1 MKIVDVAIR
10 KKREVKI
17 YWEIE
22 EGDVTGILKMIFW
35 TSKGGIGRWKLTEEE
50 ERFLVEIIVLVVCS
64 SRVVKMKKHL
74 PFCREFSILC
84 IEDRVVVDH
93 VV

>member
-1 MKIVDVAIR
+1 MVEVGKIFLMKIVDVAIR

-35 TSKGGIGRWKLTEEE
+35 TSKGGIGR
-50 ERFLVEIIVLVVCS
+50 
-64 SRVVKMKKHL
+64 
-74 PFCREFSILC
+74 
-84 IEDRVVVDH
+84 
-93 VV
+93 